1 MNPDKI
7 NILIKMDNLFPL
19 SVAIKKT
26 KKAMLFYFHNLYLSR
41 HSQLHVFP
49 LLNDNSLLKLC

>member
-7 NILIKMDNLFPL
+7 NILIKMDNLFSL

-26 KKAMLFYFHNLYLSR
+26 KKAMFFYFHNLYLSR

-49 LLNDNSLLKLC
+49 LFKR